1 MLSRFLGCLL
11 VLLPLAVAHAQTAT
25 GRIVTL
31 ATGKPLPYTTV
42 RLDGQPIGTRTDE
55 AGYFRLL
62 VAGAAPDARL
72 IISHL
77 GYESRTLSLNQL
89 GPTVALE
96 ELSYQIGEVLV
107 TYESVRK
114 RLLRKWKVDEG
125 SIIAVADNIIADLQ
139 EKDSLKAQ
147 RLLQRTSSL
156 RYFLKLARVVFLD
169 DGTVKT
175 KFWLLGSRGK
185 WQLDEAQR
193 TLHLVGSTGGT
204 DAMTVV
210 ELTTNRLVIHSAKP
224 NRQNEVYIPVD

>member
-1 MLSRFLGCLL
+1 MLSRFLVCLL
-11 VLLPLAVAHAQTAT
+11 VLLPLAVVHAQTAT
-25 GRIVTL
+25 GRIVTQ
-31 ATGKPLPYTTV
+31 ATGTPLPYTTV
-42 RLDGQPIGTRTDE
+42 RLDGQPAGTRTDE
-55 AGYFRLL
+55 AGRFRLP

-77 GYESRTLSLNQL
+77 GYESRTLPLNQL

-125 SIIAVADNIIADLQ
+125 SIIAVADNTIADLQ

-147 RLLQRTSSL
+147 KLLQNPSSL

-175 KFWLLGSRGK
+175 KFWLFGSRGK

-193 TLHLVGSTGGT
+193 TLHVVGSTGGT

-210 ELTTNRLVIHSAKP
+210 ELTANRLVVHSAKS
-224 NRQNEVYIPVD
+224 NRQNEVYIPAD